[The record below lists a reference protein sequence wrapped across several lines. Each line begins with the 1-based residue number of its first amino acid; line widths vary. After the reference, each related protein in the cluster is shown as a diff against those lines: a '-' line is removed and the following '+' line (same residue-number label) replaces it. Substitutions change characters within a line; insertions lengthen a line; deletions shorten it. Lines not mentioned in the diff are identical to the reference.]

1 MKTMLESLLV
11 IVFLNGVIPLLYQ
24 WQMVQRSSNP
34 KVREMY
40 ASLSVWHKLTFGAVR
55 DKLPAF
61 RGLFVLM
68 RISTLIGAVCAVALL
83 VLFFAAPAGVF
94 LLYTR
99 KLCLLCAVTAGC
111 RPCGVFG
118 AAPRNIGI
126 ERTRAF
132 SSYAQFNLSLPSG
145 RDVAQRQRGLE

>member
-1 MKTMLESLLV
+1 MKIMLESLLV

-24 WQMVQRSSNP
+24 WQLVQRSSNP
-34 KVREMY
+34 KVREIY
-40 ASLSVWHKLTFGAVR
+40 A
-55 DKLPAF
+55 KLPAF

-99 KLCLLCAVTAGC
+99 KLCLLCAVTAAVVHVVYLAL
-111 RPCGVFG
+111 R
-118 AAPRNIGI
+118 AKYRN
-126 ERTRAF
+126 
-132 SSYAQFNLSLPSG
+132 
-145 RDVAQRQRGLE
+145 

>member
-24 WQMVQRSSNP
+24 WQLVQRSSNP
-34 KVREMY
+34 KVREIY

-68 RISTLIGAVCAVALL
+68 RISTLIGAVCAATLL
-83 VLFFAAPAGVF
+83 VLFFAASAGVF
-94 LLYTR
+94 LLYAR
-99 KLCLLCAVTAGC
+99 KLCLLCAVTAAVVHVVYLAL
-111 RPCGVFG
+111 R
-118 AAPRNIGI
+118 AKYRN
-126 ERTRAF
+126 
-132 SSYAQFNLSLPSG
+132 
-145 RDVAQRQRGLE
+145 